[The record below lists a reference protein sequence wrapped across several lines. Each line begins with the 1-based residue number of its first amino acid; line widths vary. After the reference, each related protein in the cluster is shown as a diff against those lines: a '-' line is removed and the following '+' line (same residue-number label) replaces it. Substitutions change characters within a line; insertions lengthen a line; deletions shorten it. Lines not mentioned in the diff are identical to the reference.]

1 MKKTVAVVI
10 MALMLF
16 SMINPVSAD
25 RRTPYKPSEPEKH
38 YSTVTIDDE
47 FDDDVVYVTF
57 NNATSRKLLE
67 YSPEDFPEIECVEV
81 FDTTL
86 KGIKAILKGEE
97 GYRPG
102 EENYSDWV
110 SIDEYHMTLRITLA
124 NPGKQNVLD
133 AIHLLEKREDVLWA
147 KVYRR
152 GSSDNWAINSP
163 FGESYR
169 ICGDV
174 NMDGT
179 VNARDVATLMK
190 MICRGTSVDE
200 SSAGDINLDGKI
212 NARDVTELMHYIV
225 AN

>member
-10 MALMLF
+10 MALMLL

-67 YSPEDFPEIECVEV
+67 YTPEDFPEIECVEV

-86 KGIKAILKGEE
+86 QGIKAILRGEE

-124 NPGKQNVLD
+124 HPGKQNVLD
-133 AIHLLEKREDVLWA
+133 AVHLLEQREDVIGVDVVSR
-147 KVYRR
+147 VYCLAAEP
-152 GSSDNWAINSP
+152 GIW
-163 FGESYR
+163 
-169 ICGDV
+169 GDV
-174 NMDGT
+174 DTNGK
-179 VNARDVATLMK
+179 VNAHDVITLMK
-190 MICRGTSVDE
+190 MTCRGTSVDE
-200 SSAGDINLDGKI
+200 SPSGDINLDGKI